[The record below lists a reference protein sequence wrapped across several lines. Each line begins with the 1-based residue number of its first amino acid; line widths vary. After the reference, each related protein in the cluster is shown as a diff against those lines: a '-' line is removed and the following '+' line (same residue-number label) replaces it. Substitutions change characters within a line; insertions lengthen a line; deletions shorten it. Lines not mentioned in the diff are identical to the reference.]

1 MFVKQGLFTQ
11 KIFVVRRKRAG
22 LGQIARDDLL
32 ISILFADQNKGT
44 QGGDPFR
51 IGSGRVQRSGKGGQ
65 GLVIVAQLDENHA
78 PGLLQGENFLRVG
91 LPLQQGKRCVVL
103 PHAIEQVHEIRTG
116 LGVLRDDGQV
126 LPELFRRRAV
136 FACPHFAVGH
146 VQMRVPFELTQLIA
160 EPAIARRS
168 ALRGMWRSICPGADR
183 QRRGRQNKHKQKNV
197 YF

>member
-103 PHAIEQVHEIRTG
+103 P
-116 LGVLRDDGQV
+116 
-126 LPELFRRRAV
+126 
-136 FACPHFAVGH
+136 
-146 VQMRVPFELTQLIA
+146 MR
-160 EPAIARRS
+160 
-168 ALRGMWRSICPGADR
+168 
-183 QRRGRQNKHKQKNV
+183 
-197 YF
+197 